1 MLPVVIQVLIN
12 KKSKIKG
19 NPVPLMSD
27 EKLDRLAGRWV
38 LGMVA
43 VALFF
48 GAGYW
53 YNQVAA

>member
-48 GAGYW
+48 SAGYW